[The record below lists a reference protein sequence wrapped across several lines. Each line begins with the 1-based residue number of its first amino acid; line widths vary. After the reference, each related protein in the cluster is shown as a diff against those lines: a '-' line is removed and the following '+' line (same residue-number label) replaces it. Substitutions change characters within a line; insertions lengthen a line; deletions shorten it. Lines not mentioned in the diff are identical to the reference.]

1 MTSKCK
7 SSKWQKF
14 IAVSIVALL
23 STGLGLLMRLP
34 SSRVHEHLIEK
45 KNLRGIIA
53 EIEKSNID
61 THALSTVLRE
71 PPPLLFIFVATFIST
86 AVTVWFYH
94 RILRLVRK
102 RNGQNDL

>member
-23 STGLGLLMRLP
+23 STGFGLLMRLP
-34 SSRVHEHLIEK
+34 SSRAHEHLIER

-53 EIEKSNID
+53 EIEKANID
-61 THALSTVLRE
+61 THALSRVLRE
-71 PPPLLFIFVATFIST
+71 PPPLLFIFVATLIST
-86 AVTVWFYH
+86 AITVWFYH
-94 RILRLVRK
+94 RILRFVCK

>member
-1 MTSKCK
+1 MTKKKCE

-23 STGLGLLMRLP
+23 STGFGLLMRLP
-34 SSRVHEHLIEK
+34 SGRAHEYLIEK
-45 KNLRGIIA
+45 KNLHGILA

-71 PPPLLFIFVATFIST
+71 PPPLLFIFIAMLIST
-86 AVTVWFYH
+86 AITVWFYH
-94 RILRLVRK
+94 RILRLLCKRK
-102 RNGQNDL
+102 